1 MFFIW
6 RIQWKLGNVVVNL
19 TDGPS
24 VIRAGEFGLSHTHK
38 TMNLSSYNFAFNP
51 QYLIKEWHSSALLHF
66 KKTQWRRHFIFQTS
80 FVISD
85 DIVEIECLE
94 SYSLQNAEAH
104 YTQKYELVQ

>member
-1 MFFIW
+1 
-6 RIQWKLGNVVVNL
+6 
-19 TDGPS
+19 
-24 VIRAGEFGLSHTHK
+24 
-38 TMNLSSYNFAFNP
+38 MNLSSYNFAFNP
-51 QYLIKEWHSSALLHF
+51 QYLIKRMAQSSALLHF

>member
-1 MFFIW
+1 MV
-6 RIQWKLGNVVVNL
+6 RLLK
-19 TDGPS
+19 
-24 VIRAGEFGLSHTHK
+24 AGEFGLSHTHK